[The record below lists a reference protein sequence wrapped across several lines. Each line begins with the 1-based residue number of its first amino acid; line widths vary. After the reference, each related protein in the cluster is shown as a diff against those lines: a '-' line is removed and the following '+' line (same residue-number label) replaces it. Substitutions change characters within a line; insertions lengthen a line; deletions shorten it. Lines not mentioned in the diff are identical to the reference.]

1 MLFKKFDGQKRN
13 LANVVYPG
21 QINVQTVDKLLI
33 HCTVL
38 CLIPEHL
45 QSRLVKSGGA
55 VNRKDLLLLRLLHGT
70 KIITAPTI
78 PFKIGIDCCYFNIG
92 LNIKLNIKPNRVVVI
107 SVMNTVQQKSMTMKM
122 LKLLS
127 VPALISVML
136 ILVSATELSKETERL
151 QNATKVITTFANS
164 DESIPEELLKQ
175 SEGLVIIP
183 KMINAGFGIGG
194 KRGKGVAVVKLPD
207 GSWSNPV
214 FITLTGG
221 SFGFQIGVQSVDL
234 VLVFK
239 HKGVLTKV
247 KNGDF
252 TIGGDISAAAGPVGR
267 SSTAS
272 TDHTLEAEVYSY
284 SRSRGLFA
292 GISINGSNLAI
303 DKSANANFYG
313 SNTTSQQIFETG
325 KSSSAPV
332 VELKGSLKGL

>member
-1 MLFKKFDGQKRN
+1 
-13 LANVVYPG
+13 
-21 QINVQTVDKLLI
+21 
-33 HCTVL
+33 
-38 CLIPEHL
+38 
-45 QSRLVKSGGA
+45 
-55 VNRKDLLLLRLLHGT
+55 
-70 KIITAPTI
+70 
-78 PFKIGIDCCYFNIG
+78 
-92 LNIKLNIKPNRVVVI
+92 
-107 SVMNTVQQKSMTMKM
+107 MKM

-127 VPALISVML
+127 VPALLSVML
-136 ILVSATELSKETERL
+136 ILVSATEMSKETERL
-151 QNATKVITTFANS
+151 QNATKVVTTFANS
-164 DESIPEELLKQ
+164 DESIPQELLKQ

-332 VELKGSLKGL
+332 VELKSALKGL